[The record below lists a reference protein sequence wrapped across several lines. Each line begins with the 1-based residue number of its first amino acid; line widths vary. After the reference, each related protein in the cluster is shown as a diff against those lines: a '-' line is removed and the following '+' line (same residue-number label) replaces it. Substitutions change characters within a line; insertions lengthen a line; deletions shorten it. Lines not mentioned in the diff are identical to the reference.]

1 MLLQQV
7 YDNLNM
13 NPETSYNAV
22 NILQEYIEC
31 EVSLID
37 DVYSKDL
44 IKIESN
50 YWLQKYNK

>member
-22 NILQEYIEC
+22 NMLQEYIEC

-37 DVYSKDL
+37 DVYLKDL
-44 IKIESN
+44 IKIENN